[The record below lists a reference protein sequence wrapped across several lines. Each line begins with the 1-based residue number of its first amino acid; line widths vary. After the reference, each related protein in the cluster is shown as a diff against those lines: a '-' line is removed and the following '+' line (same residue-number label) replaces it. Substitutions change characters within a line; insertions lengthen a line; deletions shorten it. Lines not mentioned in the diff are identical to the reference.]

1 MKGYKGFDKDLTCL
15 GKQYK
20 VAETFTEDK
29 AELCKCGI
37 HFCKD
42 PLDVLDYYPPI
53 DGNRYCRVEAEKVL
67 RDRSTDTKRVCKKL
81 TVKEEINLKTLID
94 EGIDYI
100 DKHKRK
106 CVPDIRKIASISDD
120 LQIANKSV
128 DTHISSAGKR
138 VRLVSSGGYASI
150 SAAGDQ
156 STLITSG
163 NNSYM
168 SSSGSYNILIGVGDS
183 IKLASSAS
191 SNVLLTIEDS
201 CSLASS
207 GFESVLK
214 SDGTLTNLAS
224 SGSFS
229 SIKSSGS
236 HCNAVASGS
245 DNHIQMDGD
254 YSNAATVNKRS
265 DVIVS
270 GKHSV
275 GCAIG
280 ENSMCRGGI
289 GSFLGLVEYG
299 TDEENNSIPIHAK
312 FIRID
317 GKRYKPDIW
326 YKLEDGK
333 VVPVNFT
340 KNDISDGA

>member
-1 MKGYKGFDKDLTCL
+1 MKGYKGFDKNMSCL
-15 GKQYK
+15 GKQYE
-20 VAETFTEDK
+20 VGETFTEDK
-29 AELCKCGI
+29 AELCKHGM

-53 DGNRYCRVEAEKVL
+53 NGNRYCRVEAEKVL
-67 RDRSTDTKRVCKKL
+67 RLRGKSTDTKCVCKKL
-81 TVKEEINLKTLID
+81 TVKEEIDLKTLID

-100 DKHKRK
+100 DKYKRK
-106 CVPDIRKIASISDD
+106 CVPDIGKIASISDD
-120 LQIANKSV
+120 LQIADKSV

-138 VRLVSSGGYASI
+138 VRLVSSGEYASI
-150 SAAGDQ
+150 SAAGEQ

-163 NNSYM
+163 NNSHM
-168 SSSGSYNILIGVGDS
+168 SSSGGYNILIGVGDS

-191 SNVLLTIEDS
+191 SNVLLTIGDS

-254 YSNAATVNKRS
+254 YSNAVTVNKRS

-280 ENSMCRGGI
+280 ENSMCRGSI

-333 VVPVNFT
+333 VVPV
-340 KNDISDGA
+340 DVIRL